1 MSASE
6 FRCLSWLPEPEL
18 DIANPGHYKPF
29 HEVYRNAQP
38 NPNQFVPSLLLG
50 PDNVDGRGTFKIANL
65 KGKILCT
72 NCQKPRCVFL
82 KEKALRARVHNWRLV
97 IELIG
102 EETIFVCGGE
112 LVTRQN
118 SEYFEKLVTNP
129 TLTCEKYVEGTYVQC
144 KSFMQFV
151 HLVARLISLLA

>member
-1 MSASE
+1 MGKGGEEGDLERECKTCGVPKLSASE

-72 NCQKPRCVFL
+72 NCQKPRCVF
-82 KEKALRARVHNWRLV
+82 
-97 IELIG
+97 
-102 EETIFVCGGE
+102 
-112 LVTRQN
+112 
-118 SEYFEKLVTNP
+118 
-129 TLTCEKYVEGTYVQC
+129 
-144 KSFMQFV
+144 
-151 HLVARLISLLA
+151 

>member
-1 MSASE
+1 MTLEVTSKDTLKAHPVFLEWMNKHVHHTQYTFQIKNCGKGGEEGDLARECKTCGVPKLSASE

-65 KGKILCT
+65 EGKILCTICT
-72 NCQKPRCVFL
+72 NCQKPRCVF
-82 KEKALRARVHNWRLV
+82 
-97 IELIG
+97 
-102 EETIFVCGGE
+102 F
-112 LVTRQN
+112 
-118 SEYFEKLVTNP
+118 F
-129 TLTCEKYVEGTYVQC
+129 
-144 KSFMQFV
+144 
-151 HLVARLISLLA
+151 